1 MLFTYVTNNCLA
13 QILYE
18 HVDTAYDQPLIGT
31 LFLND
36 SMYVKLCSN
45 FSHYIHTTPV
55 FTNTPSKR
63 YIHKEISPNY
73 PVMLLEDIEIHW
85 IHEHNTDDILAK
97 FKRRVERYDTK
108 VTQNVYIL
116 CHSDLMEDHTDIDYK
131 TMIENFTSIKNSI
144 YLTKCLNDTLISDN
158 VFFVKEWENEPL
170 SRDSSGIYVYHHLS
184 CREKYVKEILDIMKK
199 NFDTKYS
206 IIMPLK
212 INELNSFKIF
222 TSISIDLYAKFL
234 DTLFLKNFI
243 IICPLDDLPKIKKY
257 TDKYINIIKFEFI
270 DENLLFEDLD
280 NVKGWYKQQ
289 IIKLVIANYVETSNY
304 LIVDSDMYLNQHL
317 KYADLFDNK
326 LIKYSFEEYHTS
338 NDMYHSTNS
347 NWFESSANIVDFN
360 INFIRESRDLMGV
373 TPQLMIKDVVIE
385 LINFLKSKY
394 GDHWKNTIC
403 DLKFTEYTLYWL
415 FLLKN
420 RYNLFYTPNNDIWN
434 HNLTTNILYYHTIE
448 EQQQKI
454 KASFDNNN
462 TTKFSVIQSYLPVDI
477 DMIIKTVHA
486 IHPVKYDAIFLI
498 SSSITPTVQKFFSV
512 EERFNQTLDT
522 IRSIRK
528 KVPKSYIILIDGS
541 SNILIEH
548 FETLCNMVD
557 KMLYLGQD
565 DDVKNCVNFVN
576 IGVGEQ
582 QLLYKGFNYI
592 KLHNL
597 HLSCDRIFKL
607 GARYVLTDDFDID
620 KYSKTNYTFFE
631 EFERFDHKDVSLN
644 VYTTGLY
651 SIPCFKVD
659 EFMSVLKDYVEMRS
673 EGLMIEKYFF
683 ETLRDVHKIEILG
696 LEGRLS
702 YNGYKF
708 KK

>member
-1 MLFTYVTNNCLA
+1 MFTYVTNNCLS
-13 QILYE
+13 QILYSHSE
-18 HVDTAYDQPLIGT
+18 IAYDQPLIGT

-45 FSHYIHTTPV
+45 FNHYIHTTPV

-63 YIHKEISPNY
+63 YIHAEILPNY

-85 IHEHNTDDILAK
+85 IHEHNTDDIVSK
-97 FKRRVERYDTK
+97 FNRRVKRYDAK
-108 VTQNVYIL
+108 ITQNLYIL
-116 CHSDLMEDHTDIDYK
+116 CHSDIMEDHTESDYK
-131 TMIENFTSIKNSI
+131 TMVENFTSIQNSV
-144 YLTKCLNDTLISDN
+144 YLTKFLKDTFISDN
-158 VFFVKEWENEPL
+158 VFFVKEWVNESL
-170 SRDSSGIYVYHHLS
+170 ERDSSGIYVYHHLS
-184 CREKYVKEILDIMKK
+184 YREKYVKEILEIMKRSI
-199 NFDTKYS
+199 DTKYS
-206 IIMPLK
+206 MIMPLK

-222 TSISIDLYAKFL
+222 SSISIDLYAKFL

-243 IICPLDDLPKIKKY
+243 IICPLDDMPQIKKH
-257 TDKYINIIKFEFI
+257 TDKYSNIIQFEFI
-270 DENLLFEDLD
+270 DENLLLEDIE
-280 NVKGWYKQQ
+280 VKGWYKQQ
-289 IIKLVIANYVETSNY
+289 LIKLLVANHVETSNY

-317 KYADLFDNK
+317 KYADLFDDK
-326 LIKYSFEEYHTS
+326 LIKYSFEEYHTT

-347 NWFESSANIVDFN
+347 NWWESSANIVDFN
-360 INFIRESRDLMGV
+360 INFIRESIDLMGV

-385 LINFLKSKY
+385 LINFLTNRY
-394 GDHWKNTIC
+394 GNQWKKTIC
-403 DLKFTEYTLYWL
+403 QLKFTEYTLYWL
-415 FLLKN
+415 YLLKN
-420 RYNLFYTPNNDIWN
+420 RYNLFYTPNNDIWK
-434 HNLTTNILYYHTIE
+434 HDLSTNILHHHTVD

-454 KASFDNNN
+454 KASLDNN

-486 IHPVKYDAIFLI
+486 IHPIKYDAIFLV
-498 SSSITPTVQKFFSV
+498 SSSIKPTVQKFFSV

-541 SNILIEH
+541 SNISKEH
-548 FETLCNMVD
+548 FETLNNMVD
-557 KMLYLGQD
+557 KILYLGQD

-597 HLSCDRIFKL
+597 HLSCDRVFKL
-607 GARYVLTDDFDID
+607 GARYVLTDDFNID

-631 EFERFDHKDVSLN
+631 EFERFDHKDISLN

-651 SIPCFKVD
+651 SIPCLKVD
-659 EFMSVLKDYVEMRS
+659 EFMNTLKNYVDIRS
-673 EGLMIEKYFF
+673 ESLMIEKYFY
-683 ETLRDVHKIEILG
+683 EKLCDVHKIELLG

-708 KK
+708 RK